1 MEHPLTETNEHLL
14 TGMVR
19 EQYII
24 EWVFLGILWTVSIIC
39 AYILVA
45 NLLLLPSLG
54 PPWTPS
60 PDQTWWQWLF
70 LALQHQY
77 VWPAALATTI
87 ALILTISVTIYFA
100 FWIPSRV
107 DLTIQL
113 ELHRIGQTTKLR
125 LHRQYVT
132 KIDSKGLLVTRLLA
146 KTTGSG
152 EYGLVV
158 LRASF
163 PNASPEALESVA
175 QRNFLAWDKSS
186 IATVSSVDELH
197 FKITQLARAFAEL

>member
-1 MEHPLTETNEHLL
+1 MTETNEQLL

-19 EQYII
+19 EQYLM
-24 EWVFLGILWTVSIIC
+24 EWILLGILWTVSLIC
-39 AYILVA
+39 TYILIT

-54 PPWTPS
+54 PPWTPT
-60 PDQTWWQWLF
+60 PEQTWGQWLF
-70 LALQHQY
+70 IAFQHQY
-77 VWPAALATTI
+77 VWPAALATVI
-87 ALILTISVTIYFA
+87 ALILTISLTIYFA
-100 FWIPSRV
+100 LWIPSRV
-107 DLTIQL
+107 DQVIQL
-113 ELHRIGQTTKLR
+113 ELHRIGPTTKLR

-132 KIDSKGLLVTRLLA
+132 KINSKGLLVTKLLA
-146 KTTGSG
+146 KTTSSG

-163 PNASPEALESVA
+163 PKASAEELESVA
-175 QRNFLAWDKSS
+175 QRNFLAWDKNS

>member
-1 MEHPLTETNEHLL
+1 MTETNEQLL

-19 EQYII
+19 EQYLM
-24 EWVFLGILWTVSIIC
+24 EWVLLGILWAVSLIC
-39 AYILVA
+39 TYILIT
-45 NLLLLPSLG
+45 NLLILPSLG
-54 PPWTPS
+54 PPWTPT
-60 PDQTWWQWLF
+60 PEQTWWQWLL
-70 LALQHQY
+70 LAFQHTY
-77 VWPAALATTI
+77 VWPAALATLI

-100 FWIPSRV
+100 LWIPSRV
-107 DLTIQL
+107 DRVIQL
-113 ELHRIGQTTKLR
+113 ELHRIGPTTKLR

-132 KIDSKGLLVTRLLA
+132 KINSKGFLVTKLLA

-163 PNASPEALESVA
+163 PKASTEELESVA
-175 QRNFLAWDKSS
+175 QRNFLAWDQNS

>member
-1 MEHPLTETNEHLL
+1 LTEKNEQVL

-19 EQYII
+19 EQYIM
-24 EWVFLGILWTVSIIC
+24 EWVLLGVLWTVSIIC
-39 AYILVA
+39 SYILVI
-45 NLLLLPSLG
+45 NLLLMPSLG
-54 PPWTPS
+54 PPWTPTS
-60 PDQTWWQWLF
+60 EQTWWQWLL
-70 LALQHQY
+70 LAFQHQY
-77 VWPAALATTI
+77 IWPAGLATTI

-107 DLTIQL
+107 DKTIHI
-113 ELHRIGQTTKLR
+113 ELHRIGPTTKLR

-132 KIDSKGLLVTRLLA
+132 KINSKGLLVTRLLA
-146 KTTGSG
+146 KTTSSG

-163 PNASPEALESVA
+163 PNVSYDEIESVA
-175 QRNFLAWDKSS
+175 QRNFLAWDKNS

>member
-1 MEHPLTETNEHLL
+1 
-14 TGMVR
+14 MVR

-39 AYILVA
+39 AYILIT

-54 PPWTPS
+54 PPWTPT

-70 LALQHQY
+70 LALQHPY

-87 ALILTISVTIYFA
+87 ALILTISVTTYFA
-100 FWIPSRV
+100 LWIPSRV
-107 DLTIQL
+107 DQTIQL
-113 ELHRIGQTTKLR
+113 ELHRIGTTTKLR
-125 LHRQYVT
+125 LRRQYVT
-132 KIDSKGLLVTRLLA
+132 KINSKGLLVTKLLA
-146 KTTGSG
+146 KTTSSG
-152 EYGLVV
+152 EYGLVI

-163 PNASPEALESVA
+163 PKASPEGLESVA
-175 QRNFLAWDKSS
+175 QRNFLAWDKNS

>member
-1 MEHPLTETNEHLL
+1 MTKTNEHLL

-39 AYILVA
+39 AYVLVT

-54 PPWTPS
+54 PPWTPT
-60 PDQTWWQWLF
+60 PDQTWWEWLT
-70 LALQHQY
+70 LAFQHPY
-77 VWPAALATTI
+77 VWPAVLATAT

-100 FWIPSRV
+100 LWIPSRV
-107 DLTIQL
+107 DSTIQL
-113 ELHRIGQTTKLR
+113 ELHRIGPTTKLR
-125 LHRQYVT
+125 LRRQYVT
-132 KIDSKGLLVTRLLA
+132 KINSKGLLLTKLMA
-146 KTTGSG
+146 KTTDSD
-152 EYGLVV
+152 EYGLVI
-158 LRASF
+158 LQASF
-163 PNASPEALESVA
+163 PKASPEELEAVA
-175 QRNFLAWDKSS
+175 QRNFLAWDKNS